1 MTERVI
7 KSPGRAH
14 IASYSPSR
22 NYRNTPDTSTS
33 SSLKRRYS
41 SSFQEEDEEEQ
52 EGKNVK
58 EPTPTLSRSSTFAS
72 DIQTSNSNNARW
84 TTAHWKKLED
94 WYIRKNRDFRKAA
107 NSFYYFE
114 SLINIDLPN
123 NNEDNTD
130 GAPVIK
136 ELWSLDHILWRSQC
150 LDTSVKFH
158 KGLLPSERKREK
170 RRKLSS
176 DGSTTSNASTS
187 SSSSSTIS
195 FKRPATPAARVS
207 SSSRPSTPARATSSK
222 SPTTPIRRIPSYASS
237 SSSLG
242 SFD

>member
-7 KSPGRAH
+7 KSPARAH
-14 IASYSPSR
+14 IIKYSPSR
-22 NYRNTPDTSTS
+22 NHKNTPSNDS

-41 SSFQEEDEEEQ
+41 SLQEDSDTY
-52 EGKNVK
+52 
-58 EPTPTLSRSSTFAS
+58 EPAATLSRSSTFAS
-72 DIQTSNSNNARW
+72 DIQTDSNNTRW
-84 TTAHWKKLED
+84 TTTHWKKLED

-123 NNEDNTD
+123 EEDSND

-136 ELWSLDHILWRSQC
+136 ELWTLDHILWRSQC

-158 KGLLPSERKREK
+158 QGLLPSERKKEK
-170 RRKLSS
+170 KRKLSGDNS
-176 DGSTTSNASTS
+176 SSTTSNASTS
-187 SSSSSTIS
+187 SSNTDSSTLS
-195 FKRPATPAARVS
+195 FKRPVTPAARVS
-207 SSSRPSTPARATSSK
+207 SSQ
-222 SPTTPIRRIPSYASS
+222 PTTPVRKTPVRTTPVRTTPTRTATTPVRRIPSYTSS
-237 SSSLG
+237 V